1 MSDDPYTPMRMDAAR
16 TDTER
21 RDERGARD
29 QRERRDAREPGG
41 LSNRPAAAEVVELPT
56 GLGSRID
63 GLHSEATTAIGYSAN
78 TLRSVRE
85 RYRRAYSEEVA
96 RWQELSD
103 ELDRLDRRPQE
114 SKPRLVSPPRDP
126 TPVPGEIPAGAAEA
140 GAAEAG
146 AAEADAED
154 DRVRALRAEVAELGH
169 VLGNHQTELAK
180 IEVAIRN
187 LENAWLFLKRGDS
200 SLVGSGDSLP
210 SELQMKIIE
219 AQEAE
224 RSRLAQEIHDGP
236 AQVLSNA
243 IFQVEFIERAID
255 RDEDLARN
263 ELRFLREQLRRELG
277 SVRTFISQLRPP
289 VLDELGL
296 DGAIA
301 DAVARTTAL
310 TGLAITTDLAAPTDG
325 LSETEQTVALRIVQ
339 EALQNVRKHG
349 SASSVI
355 VATVVEGDDWVLTV
369 RDDGR
374 GFDVGAV
381 AARGRRNFGLQF
393 MQERA
398 ELVGARFEVQSR
410 PDGGTIVRLAIPM
423 GAEESG

>member
-1 MSDDPYTPMRMDAAR
+1 MDAAR
-16 TDTER
+16 TEPGR
-21 RDERGARD
+21 HAEPEARD
-29 QRERRDAREPGG
+29 PRDPRDARPADRRREP
-41 LSNRPAAAEVVELPT
+41 RPAAEVYELRT
-56 GLGSRID
+56 ALETRID
-63 GLHSEATTAIGYSAN
+63 ALHSEATTAIGYSAN

-85 RYRRAYSEEVA
+85 RYRETYAEELG
-96 RWQELSD
+96 RWQELTD
-103 ELDRLDRRPQE
+103 ELDQLDRRPQE
-114 SKPRLVSPPRDP
+114 ARPRLVR
-126 TPVPGEIPAGAAEA
+126 PGDDDAAAAE
-140 GAAEAG
+140 

-154 DRVRALRAEVAELGH
+154 ARVRALRAEVAELGQD
-169 VLGNHQTELAK
+169 LGEHQTELAK
-180 IEVAIRN
+180 LEIAIRN
-187 LENAWLFLKRGDS
+187 LENAWLFMKRGDS
-200 SLVGSGDSLP
+200 SLVSSGDALP
-210 SELQMKIIE
+210 TEFQMKIIE

-236 AQVLSNA
+236 AQVISNA
-243 IFQVEFIERAID
+243 IFQVEYIERVID
-255 RDEDLARN
+255 RDEQQART
-263 ELRFLREQLRRELG
+263 ELRFLRELLRRELG

-310 TGLAITTDLAAPTDG
+310 TGLAITTELAAPTDA
-325 LSETEQTVALRIVQ
+325 LNETEQTVVLRIVQ
-339 EALQNVRKHG
+339 EALQNIRKHG
-349 SASSVI
+349 GASSVI
-355 VATVVEGDDWVLTV
+355 VATVVEDNDWVLTV

-398 ELVGARFEVQSR
+398 ELVGARFEVHSR
-410 PDGGTIVRLAIPM
+410 PDGGTIVRLAVPK